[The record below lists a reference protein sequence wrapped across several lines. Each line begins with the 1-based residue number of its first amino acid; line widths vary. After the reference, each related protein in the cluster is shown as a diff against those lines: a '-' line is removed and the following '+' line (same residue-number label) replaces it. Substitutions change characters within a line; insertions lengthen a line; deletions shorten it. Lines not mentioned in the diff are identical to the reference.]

1 MVDEVHLQIKGPDD
15 ETSSLLKTLPALLP
29 STSSFIWLALH
40 SSPLTD
46 FTKGNLPK
54 DELDNWRSSL
64 TPTFAIPTLKH
75 NLRNCNE
82 VAIVKGIDAG
92 TTLSSGQ
99 STALPTAPAPR
110 PLPTLPPTPV
120 CLPLFLPLHS
130 ASQLGGAVKH
140 AFTSFESPAT
150 LVFLLDVIKLHDIVK
165 TSLVQ
170 EGLSVVTYTLP
181 KDFKDC
187 ENFLKNPVGALITT
201 PQLFSGME
209 AANVIWVKDPGKN
222 KLPQSNTLRAI
233 HKLCIIDTGSSFGR
247 MTDAN
252 GFKVDGTFAKCHK
265 PWNGNLFWCKSCNSK
280 PICHHCACIECHQ
293 SCDKEIAV
301 FRTFL
306 HWILNYN
313 PCSCKSSGC
322 CHLG

>member
-82 VAIVKGIDAG
+82 VARVRGIDAG

-99 STALPTAPAPR
+99 STALPTAPAFR

-120 CLPLFLPLHS
+120 CLPLFLPLT
-130 ASQLGGAVKH
+130 A
-140 AFTSFESPAT
+140 
-150 LVFLLDVIKLHDIVK
+150 
-165 TSLVQ
+165 
-170 EGLSVVTYTLP
+170 
-181 KDFKDC
+181 
-187 ENFLKNPVGALITT
+187 
-201 PQLFSGME
+201 
-209 AANVIWVKDPGKN
+209 
-222 KLPQSNTLRAI
+222 
-233 HKLCIIDTGSSFGR
+233 GR
-247 MTDAN
+247 
-252 GFKVDGTFAKCHK
+252 
-265 PWNGNLFWCKSCNSK
+265 SCQTRLY
-280 PICHHCACIECHQ
+280 E
-293 SCDKEIAV
+293 
-301 FRTFL
+301 L
-306 HWILNYN
+306 
-313 PCSCKSSGC
+313 
-322 CHLG
+322 